1 MKPISVVIVTV
12 SLALSADAPPAD
24 AVKQELARLQGTW
37 QLASAETDGQTAPE
51 ERVKQTRVVIA
62 GSKHT
67 VYFGDAAV
75 AKEIPFTLDPTKTPR
90 ATDDTLPD
98 GKVIHGIYK
107 LDGDTLTSC
116 VAPPGKDRPA
126 EFTGKA
132 GSGQTLRVF
141 RRTK

>member
-1 MKPISVVIVTV
+1 MKTLPAVIVTAA
-12 SLALSADAPPAD
+12 LALAADAPPD
-24 AVKQELARLQGTW
+24 AVKQELAKLQGTW
-37 QLASAETDGQTAPE
+37 QLVSAETDGQKAPE
-51 ERVKQTRVVIA
+51 DRVKQIRVVIA

-67 VYFGDAAV
+67 VYFGDDAV
-75 AKEIPFTLDPTKTPR
+75 AKEIPFTLDPTKTPKT
-90 ATDDTLPD
+90 TDDTLPD

-116 VAPPGKDRPA
+116 VAAAGKDRPT

>member
-1 MKPISVVIVTV
+1 MKTLPAVIVTAA
-12 SLALSADAPPAD
+12 LALAADAPPD
-24 AVKQELARLQGTW
+24 AVKPELAKLQGTW
-37 QLASAETDGQTAPE
+37 QLVSAETDGQKTPE
-51 ERVKQTRVVIA
+51 DRVKQIRVVIA

-67 VYFGDAAV
+67 VYFGDDAV
-75 AKEIPFTLDPTKTPR
+75 AKEIPFTLDPTKTPKT
-90 ATDDTLPD
+90 TDDTLPD
-98 GKVIHGIYK
+98 GQVIHGIYK

-116 VAPPGKDRPA
+116 VAPAGKDRPT